1 MRSRLLLSN
10 LSSLV
15 LALFLGVVIW
25 VVAVNTENPLR
36 TEENFPNNGIPIEL
50 ENVPDGVVP
59 LTGSGE
65 NVFLRI
71 RAPEDVWPQIEPNR
85 FRAWADL
92 QNLGPGLHDVPV
104 QVEQAQPADERITI
118 LRHTPQTISVRLD
131 EIARRDIQVQV
142 DVVDRATLPTS
153 YQILTPTVDPPT
165 VTVRG
170 PSTRLEQI
178 DRAVAE
184 VQAGG
189 SRASIQVESQIQLLN
204 VDGDVIPT
212 GQATTDVQIIPTDMV
227 QVQLPIQPRQ
237 GYRELIVQ
245 PVVIGE
251 PARGYWISDIES
263 SPRTISVVGLPASVA
278 ALSSTVQTEPIDV
291 SGLQAG
297 ELTRRVRVQLPDDVS
312 PLEGDRL
319 VSVTVAIEALKSS
332 KRISVK
338 PEVSGLQAG
347 LAVEQVSPETIDVLV
362 EGPVSELEQ
371 LTPEDVVVVLDLT
384 NLREG
389 MHLVEPRI
397 TPPGSL
403 VATSSIPNQV
413 EVTIGVAETTRE
425 ISRPVVPV
433 GVPSNLRAIV
443 DPETVSVTLQ
453 GPSIDLETVNVET
466 ISATVDIDGRG
477 PGTYT
482 LTPTVTT
489 TANISATQ
497 VTPQQVQVTVEP
509 ASSVFEITR
518 RLEWRGLGS
527 GLVLNLAPPTVTLT
541 IRGPGGTETARDNL
555 LNSPEFQTTVNVS
568 DLEAGQYTLTPEVS
582 LPADYQLLNVVPE
595 GITARVTER

>member
-10 LSSLV
+10 LSSLI

-25 VVAVNTENPLR
+25 VVAVNSENPLR
-36 TEENFPNNGIPIEL
+36 TEDNFPPEGIPIEL
-50 ENVPDGVVP
+50 ENIPEGVVP
-59 LTGSGE
+59 LTGSGQ
-65 NVFLRI
+65 NVFLRL
-71 RAPEDVWPQIEPNR
+71 RAPEDVWPQIEPSR

-92 QNLGPGLHDVPV
+92 QNLEAGLHEVPV
-104 QVEQAQPADERITI
+104 QVEQAQPADDQITI

-131 EIARRDIQVQV
+131 EITTRDMPVQV

-165 VTVRG
+165 VTLRG

-189 SRASIQVESQIQLLN
+189 SRASIQVESEIQLLN
-204 VDGDVIPT
+204 RDGDVVST
-212 GQATTDVQIIPTDMV
+212 GQASTDVQILPTDV
-227 QVQLPIQPRQ
+227 VEVQLPIQPRQ

-245 PVVIGE
+245 PVVVGE
-251 PARGYWISDIES
+251 PASGYWISDINAN
-263 SPRTISVVGLPASVA
+263 PRTISVVGLPASVS

-332 KRISVK
+332 KRISVQ

-347 LAVEQVSPETIDVLV
+347 LAVEKVSPERIEVLV
-362 EGPVSELEQ
+362 EGPISELEE
-371 LTPEDVVVVLDLT
+371 LTPEDIVVVLDLT

-397 TPPGSL
+397 TPPGSI

-413 EVTIGVAETTRE
+413 EVTIDIAETTRE
-425 ISRPVVPV
+425 ISRPVVPIGASADLR
-433 GVPSNLRAIV
+433 GVV
-443 DPETVSVTLQ
+443 EPEAVTITLQ
-453 GPSIDLETVNVET
+453 GPSIDVETINVET
-466 ISATVDIDGRG
+466 ISATVDIAGREV
-477 PGTYT
+477 GTYT
-482 LTPTVTT
+482 LTPTIQAGENLSV
-489 TANISATQ
+489 TQ
-497 VTPQQVQVTVEP
+497 VAPPQVQVTVEP
-509 ASSVFEITR
+509 ATSVFELTQ
-518 RLEWRGLGS
+518 RLDWHGLGS
-527 GLVLNLAPPTVTLT
+527 NLVLGLTPPMVTMT
-541 IRGPGGTETARDNL
+541 IRGPGSAETARAAL
-555 LNSPEFQTTVNVS
+555 LDSPEFQTTVNVS

-582 LPADYQLLNVVPE
+582 LPAGYQLLNIDPE
-595 GITARVTER
+595 EIIARVTER